1 MRLITIY
8 TVLSPDNNELTRSN
22 KADCKL
28 QQLFFIRSIFVQAMI
43 LIHVIRL
50 HLSSLVLTNNMCLIE
65 IDEITFLNP

>member
-8 TVLSPDNNELTRSN
+8 TILSPDNNELTRSN

-28 QQLFFIRSIFVQAMI
+28 QQFFFY
-43 LIHVIRL
+43 LIHFRTSNDSNSCN
-50 HLSSLVLTNNMCLIE
+50 LSSLVLTNNMCLIE